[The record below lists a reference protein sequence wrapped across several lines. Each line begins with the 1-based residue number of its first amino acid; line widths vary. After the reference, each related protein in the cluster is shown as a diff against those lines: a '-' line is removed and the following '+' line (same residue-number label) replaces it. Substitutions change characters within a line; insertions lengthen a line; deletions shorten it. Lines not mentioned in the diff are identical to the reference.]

1 MAPIDPVPLEQ
12 ATAEVTPVYAQ
23 VAKRFG
29 RVPNFFATLAHRPNV
44 LKHFP
49 PFYGAITAE
58 GTVDARLKELAY
70 LKTSTVN
77 GCEY

>member
-29 RVPNFFATLAHRPNV
+29 RVPDFFATLAHRPNV

-49 PFYGAITAE
+49 PGTARDTAPAALGG
-58 GTVDARLKELAY
+58 GTLAA
-70 LKTSTVN
+70 TERRGVR
-77 GCEY
+77 